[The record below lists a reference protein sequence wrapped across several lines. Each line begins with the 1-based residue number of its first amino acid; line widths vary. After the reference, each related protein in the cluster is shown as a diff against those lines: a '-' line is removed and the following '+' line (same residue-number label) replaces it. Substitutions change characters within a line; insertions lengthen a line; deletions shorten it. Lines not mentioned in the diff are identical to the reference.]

1 MFLCFLC
8 IDIQIHFVVA
18 FQGFC
23 VCVCVVYVVCAFL
36 STVWFTGQSE

>member
-18 FQGFC
+18 FQVF
-23 VCVCVVYVVCAFL
+23 CVCVVYVVCAFL
-36 STVWFTGQSE
+36 STVWCTGQSE